1 MLSQMDSAM
10 IKIIRTNSE
19 HPDFIEL
26 VRALD
31 LDLAERDGRE
41 HAFYAQFNKI
51 SQIKFVVMAY
61 DDELPVGCGAIKE
74 YAPDT
79 MEVKRM
85 YTAPTHRG
93 QGIAG
98 RVLRELEDWA
108 AEMSYSKCVLETGK
122 KQPEAIALYQKNG
135 YELIPN
141 YGQYVAVKKS
151 VCFQKKLGQE

>member
-1 MLSQMDSAM
+1 M

-31 LDLAERDGRE
+31 LDLAERDGQE

-51 SQIKFVVMAY
+51 DRIKFAVLAY

-108 AEMSYSKCVLETGK
+108 AEMSYAKCVLETGK
-122 KQPEAIALYQKNG
+122 REPEAIALYQKNG

-141 YGQYVAVKKS
+141 YGHM
-151 VCFQKKLGQE
+151 

>member
-1 MLSQMDSAM
+1 M

-31 LDLAERDGRE
+31 LDLAERDGQE
-41 HAFYAQFNKI
+41 HAFYGQFNKI
-51 SQIKFVVMAY
+51 DGIKFVVIAY

-85 YTAPTHRG
+85 YTAPNHRR
-93 QGIAG
+93 QRIAG
-98 RVLRELEDWA
+98 RVLWELKDWA
-108 AEMSYSKCVLETGK
+108 TEMSYAKFVLETGK

-135 YELIPN
+135 YKLIPN
-141 YGQYVAVKKS
+141 YGPYVAVKNS
-151 VCFQKKLGQE
+151 VCFEKKPRQE

>member
-1 MLSQMDSAM
+1 MSLQMGSPM

-31 LDLAERDGRE
+31 LDLAERDGLE
-41 HAFYAQFNKI
+41 YAFYAQFNKI
-51 SQIKFVVMAY
+51 DRIKFVVIAY
-61 DDELPVGCGAIKE
+61 DGDLPVGCGAIRE
-74 YAPDT
+74 YAPDS

-93 QGIAG
+93 HGIAS

-108 AEMSYSKCVLETGK
+108 AEMSYAKCVLETGK
-122 KQPEAIALYQKNG
+122 KQPEAVALYQKNG
-135 YELIPN
+135 YALIPN
-141 YGQYVAVKKS
+141 YGQYVAVENS
-151 VCFQKKLGQE
+151 VCFEKKLRRE

>member
-141 YGQYVAVKKS
+141 YGQYVAVKNS

>member
-1 MLSQMDSAM
+1 MSLQMGSPM

-31 LDLAERDGRE
+31 LDLAERDGLE
-41 HAFYAQFNKI
+41 YAFYAQFNKI
-51 SQIKFVVMAY
+51 DRIKFVVIAY
-61 DDELPVGCGAIKE
+61 DDKLPVGCGAIKE
-74 YAPDT
+74 YALDT

-93 QGIAG
+93 HGIAS

-108 AEMSYSKCVLETGK
+108 AEMSYAKCVLETGK
-122 KQPEAIALYQKNG
+122 KTAGSCRSLPKEWLRAHSQLR
-135 YELIPN
+135 
-141 YGQYVAVKKS
+141 S
-151 VCFQKKLGQE
+151 VRSRREQRLL